1 MTPGDEEERRVRE
14 QPSAEERY
22 ARTRQARQ
30 VFSGADLTP
39 PADPIGTPEP
49 FVLGP
54 RGEFRYLVAL
64 SVLVVLSA
72 VVWAVWGMGAATP
85 LLVPLIVALAA
96 AWFLL

>member
-1 MTPGDEEERRVRE
+1 MTPADDDDPGAPER
-14 QPSAEERY
+14 PTAEERY

-39 PADPIGTPEP
+39 PDDP
-49 FVLGP
+49 LGASERFILSP

-64 SVLVVLSA
+64 SILVVLSA
-72 VVWAVWGMGAATP
+72 LAWAAWGMGAATP
-85 LLVPLIVALAA
+85 LLVLLIVGLLA

>member
-1 MTPGDEEERRVRE
+1 MTPADEDSPGESDR
-14 QPSAEERY
+14 PTAEERF

-39 PADPIGTPEP
+39 PSDPIGTPEQ
-49 FVLGP
+49 FILGP

-64 SVLVVLSA
+64 AVLVVLA
-72 VVWAVWGMGAATP
+72 ALAWAAWGMGAATP
-85 LLVPLIVALAA
+85 LLVVLIVGLLA